1 MKFLNYMD
9 EYDFRARFVPAFI
22 VSLPIVVTFVALFPG
37 AREWRGLA
45 IDPTLEAMLVLLLV
59 RVARDEGKKIEPTII
74 AHWGGLPTTRFLRH
88 RNSEIESATRER
100 YKKTLSR
107 LVGITF
113 PSVSEE
119 TADPVAADSVYG
131 SAVDGLRERRR
142 GKAHGLVFQENCS
155 YGMIRNLLG
164 LRPTGLAIAA
174 LCAIAIGG
182 GLYFLPATTSH
193 EWAAVALVICALI
206 GVVLLRWAT
215 PAALKRTAEAY
226 AIALLRTCEPIRK
239 NVNTKEA

>member
-1 MKFLNYMD
+1 VKFSKYID
-9 EYDFRARFVPAFI
+9 EYEFRARFVPAFI
-22 VSLPIVVTFVALFPG
+22 ASLPTVVAFVALFPG
-37 AREWRGLA
+37 AREWRGLV
-45 IDPTLEAMLVLLLV
+45 IDPPLEAVMVLLLV
-59 RVARDEGKKIEPTII
+59 RVARDEGKKIEPAII

-107 LVGITF
+107 LLGITF
-113 PSVSEE
+113 PSASEE
-119 TADPVAADSVYG
+119 TADPGAADSVYA

-142 GKAHGLVFQENCS
+142 SKAYRLVFQENCN

-164 LRPTGLAIAA
+164 LRPAGLAITA

-193 EWAAVALVICALI
+193 EWAALALVICALT

-215 PAALKRTAEAY
+215 PAALKRTADAY
-226 AIALLRTCEPIRK
+226 AIALLRTCEPTRK
-239 NVNTKEA
+239 NVNTKEL